1 MSSNLKSREMIS
13 ISRKG
18 LTQGLVQVFT
28 GHGRGKTTAA
38 LGQALRAI
46 GQGLRV
52 YMCSFL
58 KKSPVGELMVSK
70 KYLDQLLVIEQSGPN
85 RFIEEGQQTK
95 EDKALIE
102 KAFQRARKMLFSG
115 KFDIVI
121 LDEINRAID
130 LKLVDLEEVITLI
143 KEKPS
148 NVELILT
155 GRNAHPEI
163 VKIADLVTEMLNIK
177 HPLAVGIKA
186 RRGIEY

>member
-1 MSSNLKSREMIS
+1 MFSNNKSKEMFS

-18 LTQGLVQVFT
+18 LSQGLVQVFT

-58 KKSPVGELMVSK
+58 KKSPVGELMAAK
-70 KYLDQLLVIEQSGPN
+70 KYLDQLLVIEQSGPS
-85 RFIEEGQQTK
+85 RFFEEGQQTK
-95 EDKALIE
+95 ADKNLIE
-102 KAFQRARKMLFSG
+102 KAFQRARKMLFIE

-121 LDEINRAID
+121 LDEINRVID
-130 LKLVDLEEVITLI
+130 LKLVDVEEVIKLI
-143 KEKPS
+143 KEKPP

-163 VKIADLVTEMLNIK
+163 VKIADYVTELLNIK

-186 RRGIEY
+186 RKGIEY

>member
-1 MSSNLKSREMIS
+1 MSS

-58 KKSPVGELMVSK
+58 KKSPVGELMASK
-70 KYLDQLLVIEQSGPN
+70 KYLDQLLVIEQSGPS

-95 EDKALIE
+95 ADKNLIE
-102 KAFQRARKMLFSG
+102 KAFQRARKMLFSQ

-121 LDEINRAID
+121 LDEINRVID
-130 LKLVDLEEVITLI
+130 LKLVDLEEIIDLI
-143 KEKPS
+143 KEKPP

-163 VKIADLVTEMLNIK
+163 VKISDLVTEMLNIK
-177 HPLAVGIKA
+177 HPLAVGTKA

>member
-1 MSSNLKSREMIS
+1 MFS

-38 LGQALRAI
+38 LGQAFRAI

-52 YMCSFL
+52 YFCSFL
-58 KKSPVGELMVSK
+58 KKSPVGELMAAK
-70 KYLDQLLVIEQSGPN
+70 KYLDQLLVIEQSGPS
-85 RFIEEGQQTK
+85 RFFDEGQQTK
-95 EDKALIE
+95 AEKDLIE
-102 KAFQRARKMLFSG
+102 KAFQRARKMLFSE
-115 KFDIVI
+115 KFDIVV
-121 LDEINRAID
+121 LDEINRVID
-130 LKLVDLEEVITLI
+130 LKLVDIEEVIKLI
-143 KEKPS
+143 QEKPH

-163 VKIADLVTEMLNIK
+163 VKMADYVTEMLNIK
-177 HPLAVGIKA
+177 HPLALGIKA